1 MKNQQEYMLKQQ
13 QLMNEQLETSQR
25 NTHLLLDKAIALV
38 GTSDPLAFQAVQAMS
53 PEAEYDGQAPPGQ
66 QAFEPGQARDH
77 ETERHAGDEA
87 PEQDRPGGQRT
98 QEMPHPGSLA

>member
-1 MKNQQEYMLKQQ
+1 MLKQQ

-53 PEAEYDGQAPPGQ
+53 PEAEYDGQAPYDPSDEGEIARLNAMGRIAQ
-66 QAFEPGQARDH
+66 EDIYSGEDFDIAAELGVEPGFFV
-77 ETERHAGDEA
+77 A
-87 PEQDRPGGQRT
+87 PSDDA
-98 QEMPHPGSLA
+98 S